1 MLAMIL
7 FLLAQTVTPAS
18 GQSPGNLS
26 EEIFYASIGASG
38 TKLCDR
44 HQAARYTRQFDRRY
58 GKRIRALI
66 QYHESRFGKDP
77 DFIFTTSC
85 RRSLAPMSRQDREH
99 RKALDRFDATLK
111 ELERRYGPP
120 AQPRPSK

>member
-1 MLAMIL
+1 MLATIL
-7 FLLAQTVTPAS
+7 FMLAQVVTAQ
-18 GQSPGNLS
+18 GTGSPGNLS
-26 EEIFYASIGASG
+26 EDLYYASIGASG

-44 HQAARYTRQFDRRY
+44 HQAARYTRQFDKRY

-77 DFIFTTSC
+77 DFIFTTDC
-85 RRSLAPMSRQDREH
+85 RRSLAPMREQDRYH
-99 RKALDRFDATLK
+99 RQAMDAYDARLRAL
-111 ELERRYGPP
+111 EQRYGPP